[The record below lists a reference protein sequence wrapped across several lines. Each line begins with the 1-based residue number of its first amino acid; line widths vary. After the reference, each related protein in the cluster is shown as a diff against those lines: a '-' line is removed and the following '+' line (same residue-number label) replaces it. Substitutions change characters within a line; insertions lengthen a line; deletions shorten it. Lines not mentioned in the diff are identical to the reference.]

1 MLCLISMLHSVM
13 LPPHFQLHSLVLHIF
28 QMYLLLQQR
37 KRMIVDGCLLCVF
50 FLLSS
55 LPKLSF
61 VSVVFDFNDSLSD
74 FTPVYPMLFPV
85 VEKRRVS
92 C

>member
-1 MLCLISMLHSVM
+1 MM
-13 LPPHFQLHSLVLHIF
+13 LPPQIQLHSLVRHIF

-74 FTPVYPMLFPV
+74 FTPVYPMLIPV

>member
-1 MLCLISMLHSVM
+1 
-13 LPPHFQLHSLVLHIF
+13 
-28 QMYLLLQQR
+28 
-37 KRMIVDGCLLCVF
+37 MIVDGCLLCVF
-50 FLLSS
+50 FILSS